1 LILMSPRLRMPRTV
15 GIRPTAVYGL
25 IIRSLLSG
33 W

>member
-1 LILMSPRLRMPRTV
+1 LMSPRLRMPRTV